1 MTVNA
6 FLVLALL
13 GVLASAFWWL
23 LLRQAARATTARPPT
38 LFARMREHL
47 GIDLA
52 RTPVSGAAPAVAE
65 ATERCGRC
73 THPAECR
80 EWLATDKGSRAPGF
94 CVNATL
100 LAELQ
105 EQTRRN

>member
-6 FLVLALL
+6 FLVLAT
-13 GVLASAFWWL
+13 LAALATAAGWF
-23 LLRQAARATTARPPT
+23 LLRQAARATAARPPS

-52 RTPVSGAAPAVAE
+52 RTPVAGAGPAIAE

-73 THPAECR
+73 AHPAECR
-80 EWLATDKGSRAPGF
+80 DWLATDREARAPGF
-94 CVNATL
+94 CANVRL
-100 LAELQ
+100 LAELRDV
-105 EQTRRN
+105 TRRR